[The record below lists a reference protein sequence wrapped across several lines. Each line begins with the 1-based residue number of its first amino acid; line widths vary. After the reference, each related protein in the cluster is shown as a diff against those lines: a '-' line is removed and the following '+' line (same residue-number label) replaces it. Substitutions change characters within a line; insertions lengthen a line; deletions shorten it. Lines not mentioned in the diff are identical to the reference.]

1 MSTDPSRETIYT
13 IPVNDAFSRPEPC
26 PLCRLAEHCEVELL
40 DYYLGPSL
48 MEPDVRQQTNV
59 HGFCQAHLRAMY
71 LSQKN
76 RLGLGL
82 MLRTYLEEGR
92 DKWRADLRQTA
103 AAQAEKRRLFA
114 GQNGDRGK
122 EALRQAAETLR
133 QETDDCVVCQRS
145 AYTMDRYMDV
155 FCWLFGHDPVF
166 RQKFNQTQAFCRPH
180 LALLLDSAAKYMD
193 RQTAGELAAALADKQ
208 ARYWERLSQDVE
220 WFTLKFDYRNT
231 DKPWG
236 AAKDALPRAIDQLE
250 GRTEGGLTP
259 DEQA

>member
-26 PLCRLAEHCEVELL
+26 PLCRLVEHCEVELL

-114 GQNGDRGK
+114 GQNGDLGK
-122 EALRQAAETLR
+122 EAL
-133 QETDDCVVCQRS
+133 
-145 AYTMDRYMDV
+145 
-155 FCWLFGHDPVF
+155 
-166 RQKFNQTQAFCRPH
+166 
-180 LALLLDSAAKYMD
+180 
-193 RQTAGELAAALADKQ
+193 
-208 ARYWERLSQDVE
+208 
-220 WFTLKFDYRNT
+220 
-231 DKPWG
+231 
-236 AAKDALPRAIDQLE
+236 
-250 GRTEGGLTP
+250 
-259 DEQA
+259 